1 MLVEPGLLQHVQEAA
16 DTHGVRVAARRFRL
30 RFDHHPPQKLETL
43 MPPFQRSAAE
53 VIHQLIAQAKPEDF
67 SESWHL
73 AVGEHRQ
80 KGNA

>member
-1 MLVEPGLLQHVQEAA
+1 MLVEPELLQHVQEAA
-16 DTHGVRVAARRFRL
+16 DTYGVRVAARRFRL

-43 MPPFQRSAAE
+43 RPPFQCSVAE

-73 AVGEHRQ
+73 AVREHRQ